1 MKYEDLERVN
11 SEMLSTNIKGK
22 DYVEVNQ
29 RIKAFRKLYPEG
41 FIDTEIVSNENGVV
55 VMLAEVGYYKEIFLD
70 DGKNFFRKV
79 VLGTGH
85 AYEKEDSSFINKTSY
100 IENCETSAV
109 GRALGML
116 GLGVD
121 TSVASA
127 EEVRN
132 AINNQDPTLEDAEKW
147 TFPFGKHK
155 GKTYRE
161 VIETNSQYVK
171 WYLSNKA
178 SEYDIKCY
186 ELLTGEKVLTEEE
199 SMEKITLMSKLSD
212 LVFETD
218 TDYAALLRHYE
229 VESNNEM
236 TIEQLKEAIKTLE
249 GRLANGD
256 TK

>member
-1 MKYEDLERVN
+1 MKNTIKKRTEGYGYKYTELADINKYCEEN
-11 SEMLSTNIKGK
+11 SIEYYQEIETSEINQK
-22 DYVEVNQ
+22 DYMITYLIDSKTGELIRKARGCQIVEATLQ
-29 RIKAFRKLYPEG
+29 GIK
-41 FIDTEIVSNENGVV
+41 N
-55 VMLAEVGYYKEIFLD
+55 
-70 DGKNFFRKV
+70 KV
-79 VLGTGH
+79 QEYG
-85 AYEKEDSSFINKTSY
+85 SSLTYCRRYSLLM
-100 IENCETSAV
+100 
-109 GRALGML
+109 ALGL
-116 GLGVD
+116 ATED
-121 TSVASA
+121 DDAASLTIKKEA
-127 EEVRN
+127 T
-132 AINNQDPTLEDAEKW
+132 IEDAEKW

-218 TDYAALLRHYE
+218 TEYAALLRHYE

-256 TK
+256 TR

>member
-1 MKYEDLERVN
+1 MKNTIKKRTEGYGYKYTELADINRYCEENGIEYWQEVET
-11 SEMLSTNIKGK
+11 SEINQK
-22 DYVEVNQ
+22 DYIVTY
-29 RIKAFRKLYPEG
+29 IW
-41 FIDTEIVSNENGVV
+41 DT
-55 VMLAEVGYYKEIFLD
+55 
-70 DGKNFFRKV
+70 R
-79 VLGTGH
+79 
-85 AYEKEDSSFINKTSY
+85 
-100 IENCETSAV
+100 IENCDVQKRRGCQIVDAV
-109 GRALGML
+109 LQEIKNPVQEYGSSLTYCRRYSLLMALGL
-116 GLGVD
+116 ATED
-121 TSVASA
+121 DDAASLTIKKEA
-127 EEVRN
+127 T
-132 AINNQDPTLEDAEKW
+132 IEDAEKW

-161 VIETNSQYVK
+161 VIESNSQYVK

-256 TK
+256 TR